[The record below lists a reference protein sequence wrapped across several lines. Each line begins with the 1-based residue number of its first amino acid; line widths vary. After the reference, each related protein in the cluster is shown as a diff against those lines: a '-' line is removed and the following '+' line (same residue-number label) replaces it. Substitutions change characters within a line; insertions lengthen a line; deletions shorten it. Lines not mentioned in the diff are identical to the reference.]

1 MENKLRESKN
11 QDKEMLSHIKHR
23 IYEMLKGQYEDYEDL
38 CSRLEDLSFVNR
50 TSKEYSEELLEIANE
65 MLEIDSVFFEVNR
78 LREYKAFLS
87 GL

>member
-1 MENKLRESKN
+1 MENILRDTEK

-23 IYEMLKGQYEDYEDL
+23 IYEMLKGQFEDYEDL
-38 CSRLEDLSFVNR
+38 CYRLEDLSFVNR
-50 TSKEYSEELLEIANE
+50 TPKEYSEELLKITDE